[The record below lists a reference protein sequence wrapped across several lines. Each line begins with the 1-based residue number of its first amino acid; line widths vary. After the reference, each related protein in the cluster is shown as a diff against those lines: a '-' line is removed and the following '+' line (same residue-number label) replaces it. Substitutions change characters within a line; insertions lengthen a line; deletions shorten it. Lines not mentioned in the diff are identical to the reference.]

1 MRESFHLVLAVA
13 GLGVFLLALVATPPR
28 APAAEGEHGRFLV
41 QQYVESL
48 YGGSNRAPRVSQRRQ
63 QLMRTV
69 ESLYTG
75 QHAAQRSQKLLAA
88 TQSEIERA
96 LGHSEGGRQH
106 SGEKLGRV
114 QAQGVARHSQ
124 DAGLPTLTSDSIW
137 SPGSPQNEGWSG
149 GDFESGTEDNAG
161 TGKIRGSQ
169 YAWWQRHLLPR
180 RDFQETMARLQ
191 AAEPHYDAHGN
202 EFVPSQHAPVSHRG
216 PGFNRLNP

>member
-1 MRESFHLVLAVA
+1 MLAVA
-13 GLGVFLLALVATPPR
+13 GLGVFLLALVVTPPR

-41 QQYVESL
+41 QQYVETL
-48 YGGSNRAPRVSQRRQ
+48 YGGSSRAPRVSQRRQ

-75 QHAAQRSQKLLAA
+75 QHAAQRSQKLLA
-88 TQSEIERA
+88 TQSEIARA
-96 LGHSEGGRQH
+96 LGNSEGGRQH

-124 DAGLPTLTSDSIW
+124 DAGLPTLTSDTIW
-137 SPGSPQNEGWSG
+137 SPGSPGWSG

-180 RDFQETMARLQ
+180 GNFQETMARLQ

-202 EFVPSQHAPVSHRG
+202 EFVPSRWPPR
-216 PGFNRLNP
+216 PNNRLNP